1 MVGQRTAVA
10 GVEAEFVHVKLGD
23 ARLDERA
30 RLIAGRI
37 EAAPGSSFPDQ
48 MDSIAEREALYRF
61 LANDAVTMTELLRS
75 HVLQTHHRMAN
86 RGKVRILHDTTDFK
100 FSGEREGLGTLKRG
114 AKGFFAHVALAVG
127 GDEVAD
133 PLGVLGVRPHVLTE
147 VAARRKK
154 TRSQRV
160 MATHAKKRSEKLSS
174 RWENLAI
181 DISKD
186 LPSEVRAIHVMDQ
199 EADDYVL
206 LAELQKAKLSFV
218 VRVSPTRL
226 LGSGGPTIREEL
238 ASEPARLF
246 RTVSM
251 NPRAKKASSNHPARA
266 ERDAQLAVRWG
277 KIKLPRGRHIQ
288 SDVDALEL
296 YAVHVFEPNPPPGEV
311 AIEWMLFT
319 SERVESLDDAAA
331 IVDDYR
337 TRWMIEEYFKA
348 LKTGCA
354 FEKRQLT
361 TLDGLLRALGLF
373 IPAAWHLLLLRY
385 LGRAP
390 RPRPAAVVFDAEQ
403 LLLLRTLLE
412 KRRHHLAAEPT
423 VRDVMLGIAAL
434 GGHIKNNGDPGWIVL
449 GRGFTRFLDAEE
461 VWRLARRS
469 DQS

>member
-1 MVGQRTAVA
+1 MADLRMGI
-10 GVEAEFVHVKLGD
+10 EAEFTHIMLGD
-23 ARLDERA
+23 ARLEERA
-30 RLIAGRI
+30 RLIAARI
-37 EAAPGSSFPDQ
+37 QAAPDSSFPDQ
-48 MDSIAEREALYRF
+48 MNSVAEREALYRF
-61 LANDAVTMTELLRS
+61 FANDAVTVDGLIQG
-75 HVLQTHHRMAN
+75 HVQQTHQRMAN
-86 RGKVRILHDTTDFK
+86 RTKVRILHDTTDFK
-100 FSGEREGLGTLKRG
+100 FSGDREGLGTLKRG

-127 GDEVAD
+127 GDEVAE
-133 PLGVLGVRPHVLTE
+133 PLGVLGVRPHVLKE

-160 MATHAKKRSEKLSS
+160 MATQAKERGQKLSS
-174 RWENLAI
+174 RWEKLACQV
-181 DISKD
+181 SKS
-186 LPSEVRAIHVMDQ
+186 LPTNVHAIHIMDQ

-206 LAELQKAKLSFV
+206 LAELHKAKLSFV

-226 LGSGGPTIREEL
+226 LRWSGGPTVRDAL

-266 ERDAQLAVRWG
+266 ERNAQLVVRWG
-277 KIKLPRGRHIQ
+277 KIELSRGRLIR

-296 YAVHVFEPNPPPGEV
+296 HAVHVFEPNPPAGEE

-319 SERVESLDDAAA
+319 SEPIESLDDASA
-331 IVDDYR
+331 IIDDYR

-361 TLDGLLRALGLF
+361 TYDGLLRALGLF
-373 IPAAWHLLLLRY
+373 IPAAWHLLLVRY

-390 RPRPAAVVFDAEQ
+390 RQRPATAVFDAEQ
-403 LLLLRTLLE
+403 LLLLRALLE
-412 KRRHHLAAEPT
+412 KRRYSLGVEPT

-449 GRGFTRFLDAEE
+449 GRGFTKFLDAEE